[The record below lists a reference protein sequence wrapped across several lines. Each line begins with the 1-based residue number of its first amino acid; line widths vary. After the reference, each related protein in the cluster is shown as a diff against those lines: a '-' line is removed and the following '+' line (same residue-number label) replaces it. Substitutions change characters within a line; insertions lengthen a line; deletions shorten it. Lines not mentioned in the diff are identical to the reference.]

1 MRFSSNNQP
10 SGFQWISPAIAG
22 LLIGVL
28 SWSGNL
34 LGLLLTPLL
43 VLVWSRSSSRSA
55 AFAAA
60 FCYYLGAGR
69 GLLRG
74 AGVFFSDLGPA
85 ESFCY
90 GMILWLGYSGVLG
103 LVWGLLWGRTRLPL
117 RLLAILAIISLPP
130 VGVIGGF
137 NPLLSAAAYFP
148 GLEWTGLVLGIV
160 GLALLAECRC
170 RLPAALPLAA
180 AAVFAN
186 LHYAEPSLPGW
197 AKHDTAFGKSDAVD
211 GDYERM
217 MKLQRVVEDWS
228 ETRSGTVL
236 LLPELVGGD
245 WPVNEN
251 WWQGVAR
258 TLKDRGQTVIIG
270 AYLPVGD
277 GTAYDNVLVSI
288 GNDAGKQF
296 RDRVP
301 VPISMWKPWST
312 SGARTYW
319 GEHEV
324 HELNGKRVASLI
336 CYEQLLMWPA
346 LLSLA
351 RSPDLVL
358 APANDWW
365 ARETN
370 LPGAQHQ
377 SVRAWSRL
385 FAIPSLWTTN
395 M

>member
-1 MRFSSNNQP
+1 MLLSSSQL
-10 SGFQWISPAIAG
+10 SGFRWFGPAIAG
-22 LLIGVL
+22 LCIGVL

-43 VLVWSRSSSRSA
+43 VLVWSRCSSRTQ

-69 GLLRG
+69 GLFKG
-74 AGVFFSDLGPA
+74 AGVFFSDLGPM
-85 ESFCY
+85 ESFGY
-90 GMILWLGYSGVLG
+90 GLVLWLGYSGILG
-103 LVWGLLWGRTRLPL
+103 LVWGLLWARTRLPV

-130 VGVIGGF
+130 IGVIGGF
-137 NPLLSAAAYFP
+137 NPLLSAAVYFP
-148 GLEWTGLVLGIV
+148 GLEWTGLLL
-160 GLALLAECRC
+160 GLAGLGLLAQR
-170 RLPAALPLAA
+170 RGQLPAALPLV
-180 AAVFAN
+180 AVVIFAN

-197 AKHDTAFGKSDAVD
+197 DKHDTAFGKSSGTD
-211 GDYERM
+211 GEYDRM
-217 MKLQRVVEDWS
+217 MNLQRVVEDWS
-228 ETRSGTVL
+228 AMRTGTVL

-245 WPVNEN
+245 WPISEN
-251 WWQGVAR
+251 WWQGVAQ
-258 TLKDRGQTVIIG
+258 TLRDRGQTVVVG
-270 AYLPVGD
+270 AYVPVGD
-277 GTAYDNVLVSI
+277 GAVYDNVLVSI
-288 GNDAGKQF
+288 GTDAGKQF

-301 VPISMWKPWST
+301 VPISMWKPWSA
-312 SGARTYW
+312 SGARAYW
-319 GEHEV
+319 SEHEV
-324 HELNGKRVASLI
+324 RELNGKKVASLI

-351 RSPDLVL
+351 RSPDVVV

-385 FAIPSLWTTN
+385 FAIPSLWATN